1 MTKYDLFRRRIVPV
15 MMMIV
20 GALLAYETCG
30 KNERTTA
37 TFVIEYGVYTP
48 DVRSVEAEVWM
59 NGERVTNLRR
69 NALAGAQI
77 GKTRFEASLPDTEGE
92 LRIDVD
98 LANGDRKHV
107 TRKLHVREG
116 EVMTFQLEPD
126 LR

>member
-1 MTKYDLFRRRIVPV
+1 MV
-15 MMMIV
+15 IV

-30 KNERTTA
+30 KNERTQA
-37 TFVIEYGVYTP
+37 TFVLEYGVYRT
-48 DVRSVEAEVWM
+48 DVRAVEAEVWM
-59 NGERVTNLRR
+59 NGERVTNFKA
-69 NALAGAQI
+69 NALERAYI
-77 GKTRFEASLPDTEGE
+77 GKTQFEASLPDTEGE

-116 EVMTFQLEPD
+116 EILTFQLEPD